1 MGKIFDP
8 LGNPVETQKFGQ
20 LSTGVINNKK
30 VGPLGNVIEVERSSG
45 QNYKFNS
52 SSRDPKK
59 EGIIEKYIVDPVTAG
74 VAGVGE
80 GAFKLAEGTLTL
92 GTMLLDLGVGSD
104 ITRKVEK
111 Y

>member
-30 VGPLGNVIEVERSSG
+30 VDPLGNVIEVEKSSG

-52 SSRDPKK
+52 ILVWF
-59 EGIIEKYIVDPVTAG
+59 GQ
-74 VAGVGE
+74 
-80 GAFKLAEGTLTL
+80 
-92 GTMLLDLGVGSD
+92 
-104 ITRKVEK
+104 
-111 Y
+111 